1 MNKSVIFFTISSIR
15 SFILRKDI
23 NKINEGNENNIKSFL
38 RFLLI
43 KKSLDKQP
51 EILDKERNSSYY
63 FKGY

>member
-1 MNKSVIFFTISSIR
+1 MNKSVIFFTSSSIR
-15 SFILRKDI
+15 FLILRKDI